1 MSSTR
6 YAIYFSPEPES
17 DLWLFGSRWLGR
29 DSATGDEL
37 KRFAVKA
44 ISPDRLQK
52 ITAAAA
58 KYGFHA
64 TLKPPFHLAKGHD
77 WEMLDEALEAFAAS
91 HGPVTLSALELAE
104 LDGFIALCSTE
115 PSAPLQHLA
124 ADCVREFDHFRKPPS
139 ETELARRREA
149 DLTAVQS
156 EMLDA
161 WGYPYV
167 MDEFR
172 FHMTLTER
180 MAADERKTV
189 LAELEAHVSNIVA
202 KPVRIDVIT
211 LMQQKSAADSFEVVK
226 CYPLISLSQRQWP
239 RQKTR

>member
-17 DLWLFGSRWLGR
+17 DLWMFGSRWLGR

-37 KRFAVKA
+37 KRLAVKA

-52 ITAAAA
+52 ITATAAR
-58 KYGFHA
+58 YGFHA
-64 TLKPPFHLAKGHD
+64 TLKPPFQLAQGHD
-77 WEMLDEALEAFAAS
+77 LEMLDEALEAFAAS
-91 HGPVTLSALELAE
+91 HEPVTLSALELAE
-104 LDGFIALCSTE
+104 LDGFIALRPME

-124 ADCVREFDHFRKPPS
+124 ADCVREFDHFRKPSS

-149 DLTAVQS
+149 DLTDAQS

-161 WGYPYV
+161 WGYPFV

-172 FHMTLTER
+172 FHMTLTGR
-180 MAADERKTV
+180 MDEGERKAV
-189 LAELEAHVSNIVA
+189 RAELEAHVKDIVA
-202 KPVRIDVIT
+202 KPLRIDVMT

-226 CYPLISLSQRQWP
+226 CYPLISLSQAQWP